1 MLMQGNLSEFVSDG
15 NENNVDNKR
24 NETKRYIKM
33 KGRIASSEKPTDMKK
48 HIRTGLSRPHEP
60 LSATA
65 LVAQGWAVG
74 GASLVAHR
82 ELRAVAWRCVDGNP
96 SPVWKL
102 PIVGVGTCPLICR
115 KFRWR
120 IRFASARASTPCRS
134 RLPAR
139 LATIRGV
146 GTG

>member
-1 MLMQGNLSEFVSDG
+1 
-15 NENNVDNKR
+15 
-24 NETKRYIKM
+24 M

-82 ELRAVAWRCVDGNP
+82 ELRAVAWRCVGGNP

-102 PIVGVGTCPLICR
+102 PIVGGWNVPTDLQNVSLEDS
-115 KFRWR
+115 
-120 IRFASARASTPCRS
+120 IRVCSGEY
-134 RLPAR
+134 
-139 LATIRGV
+139 TIAGLV
-146 GTG
+146 FLLV